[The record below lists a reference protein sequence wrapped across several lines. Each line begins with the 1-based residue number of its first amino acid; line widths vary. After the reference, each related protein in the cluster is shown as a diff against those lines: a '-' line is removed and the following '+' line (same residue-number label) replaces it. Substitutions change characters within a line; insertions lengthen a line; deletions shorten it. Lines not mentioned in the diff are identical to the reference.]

1 MLSRNFWSAG
11 CDSRDETGSERPPS
25 RVDDRINRSYRGPT
39 VLCDTDAHAV
49 CGMES
54 LRFAKRSGVSRGI
67 FITFEGGEG
76 AGKSTQIRT
85 LASALE
91 ETGREVLVTREPG
104 GSPGAEAI
112 RHVLLS
118 GAAEP
123 FGPGMEAVLFA
134 AARSDH
140 VEQVIR
146 PAVER
151 GAIVLSDRFLD
162 SSRVYQ
168 GVTGNLQPEFM
179 RTLEKVAINGMT
191 PNLTIILDLDPEE
204 GLRRASARRGDEV
217 ADRYEKET
225 LAVHRRRREAFLDIA
240 AAEPERCVVVDAS
253 MPPDEVATAIADAAY
268 AVISRVGDEPG
279 REAGQ

>member
-1 MLSRNFWSAG
+1 MA
-11 CDSRDETGSERPPS
+11 
-25 RVDDRINRSYRGPT
+25 
-39 VLCDTDAHAV
+39 
-49 CGMES
+49 
-54 LRFAKRSGVSRGI
+54 RGI

-85 LASALE
+85 LAAAMR
-91 ETGREVLVTREPG
+91 ETGREVVVTREPG
-104 GSPGAEAI
+104 GSPGAEAV

-123 FGPGMEAVLFA
+123 FGSVMEALLFA

-151 GAIVLSDRFLD
+151 GAIVLCDRFMD

-168 GVTGNLQPEFM
+168 GVTGDLDPVFM
-179 RTLEKVAINGMT
+179 RALEKVAINGMK
-191 PNLTIILDLDPEE
+191 PDLTVILDLPAEE
-204 GLRRASARRGDEV
+204 GLRRATARRGEGEG
-217 ADRYEKET
+217 ADRFEKET

-240 AAEPERCVVVDAS
+240 RAEPERCVVIDATGS
-253 MPPDEVATAIADAAY
+253 PEDVAAAVAEAAY
-268 AVISRVGDEPG
+268 SLLERVGQTPERVG
-279 REAGQ
+279 AA